1 MSRPYSE
8 KATKVLQIEVVPGYD
23 YTICAC
29 DTDNCNGATM
39 AKISTLGIIAV
50 IISSFLD

>member
-39 AKISTLGIIAV
+39 TQISTVGIIAV
-50 IISSFLD
+50 IILSFLN